1 MERPFL
7 KGQRV
12 YLRALQESDAD
23 GNYLGWFNDAEV
35 CAENSHHRFPST
47 KESLLKYV
55 HAVEWSPD
63 DFVMAIVTVEGDVHI
78 GNIAL
83 QAIDHLSRSAE
94 YAIVLGEKGY
104 WRGGYGREASELLIS
119 HGFDQL
125 NLQRIYLGTPENNA
139 GMRRL
144 AESLG
149 MQEEGRQR
157 RAFFK
162 NGIYEDVILY
172 GLLSEEF
179 KSAK

>member
-7 KGQRV
+7 KGQKV

-35 CAENSHHRFPST
+35 CAENSHHRFPMT
-47 KESLLKYV
+47 RESLLHYV
-55 HAVEWSPD
+55 RAIDSSPD
-63 DFVMAIVTVEGDVHI
+63 DFVMAIVATEADVHI

-83 QAIDHLSRSAE
+83 QSIDRLNRSAE
-94 YAIVLGEKGY
+94 YAIVLGEKDY
-104 WRGGYGREASELLIS
+104 WRGGYGREASDLLIR

-149 MQEEGRQR
+149 MREEGRQR

-162 NGIYEDVILY
+162 NGAYEDIILY

-179 KSAK
+179 TPAT

>member
-7 KGQRV
+7 KGTKV

-47 KESLLKYV
+47 RESLVKYV
-55 HAVEWSPD
+55 QAVESSPD
-63 DFVMAIVTVEGDVHI
+63 DFVMAIVAVQGDVHI

-83 QAIDHLSRSAE
+83 QSIDHVNRSAE
-94 YAIVLGEKGY
+94 YAIVLGEKDY
-104 WRGGYGREASELLIS
+104 WRGGYGREASYLLIR

-139 GMRRL
+139 SMRRL

-162 NGIYEDVILY
+162 NGSYEDLILY

-179 KSAK
+179 KLAE